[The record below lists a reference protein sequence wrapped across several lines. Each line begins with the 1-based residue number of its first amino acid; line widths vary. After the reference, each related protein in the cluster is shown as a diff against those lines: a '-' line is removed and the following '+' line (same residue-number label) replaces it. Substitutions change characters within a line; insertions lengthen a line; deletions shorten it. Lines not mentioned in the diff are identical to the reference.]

1 MLSPTC
7 LQASSTISS
16 KAQTWAQAFQ
26 KCWWASS
33 GSLWYWAAFL
43 PWFWEEGRNRN
54 MSVTTLP
61 TVFSQAWLFFFFP
74 YVTQIYSDIGTG
86 PLFCGLWWSKVL
98 GTISPPSKDFCSMV
112 QLLNSHVL
120 FPLTFCPRI
129 PQPTLLQLPC
139 RPTPQSLHQGKSRR
153 NPKSHIEVIRE
164 RGGCHCGTHSL
175 TTLSLPLPVSHLH
188 LVGVMARGSKFLSSI
203 THSASFPLKPP
214 CQSTPPTLG
223 PYPLPQEHSS
233 SHHF

>member
-1 MLSPTC
+1 
-7 LQASSTISS
+7 
-16 KAQTWAQAFQ
+16 
-26 KCWWASS
+26 
-33 GSLWYWAAFL
+33 
-43 PWFWEEGRNRN
+43 
-54 MSVTTLP
+54 
-61 TVFSQAWLFFFFP
+61 
-74 YVTQIYSDIGTG
+74 
-86 PLFCGLWWSKVL
+86 
-98 GTISPPSKDFCSMV
+98 MV

-120 FPLTFCPRI
+120 FPLTFRPRI

-188 LVGVMARGSKFLSSI
+188 LVGVMAGGSKFLSSI